1 MNDIDSIL
9 TEDLPGTEDWNFGNG
24 SQSQIDIEGSVPSQ
38 DLPNTEDWHFSVEH
52 ESTTLDHCTGTGTST
67 SLSTKKQSFAKKR
80 QRKPDDNHVKS
91 PTVLSERNQNITTPR
106 KQNDD
111 EQDDHSTISSS
122 SSSSSKKMILSS
134 AKLQQ
139 SVKPPIILPSL
150 PSDIP
155 MAVPISTQR
164 RPFASP
170 LSIASTSST
179 VDSPPTPDEK
189 SSKRTRPWF
198 QKKRRRKLKQTS
210 LTFA

>member
-24 SQSQIDIEGSVPSQ
+24 SQTQIEIEGSVPSQ

-52 ESTTLDHCTGTGTST
+52 ETTTLDHCNGTGTST
-67 SLSTKKQSFAKKR
+67 SLSTTKECFAKKR
-80 QRKPDDNHVKS
+80 QRVSNDNHIKS

-122 SSSSSKKMILSS
+122 PSSSKKMILSS

-139 SVKPPIILPSL
+139 PVKPPIILPPL

-179 VDSPPTPDEK
+179 VDSPTPEK

>member
-24 SQSQIDIEGSVPSQ
+24 SQSQIEIEGSVPSQ

-52 ESTTLDHCTGTGTST
+52 ESTTLDHCSGTGTST
-67 SLSTKKQSFAKKR
+67 SLSTKKHSLAKKR
-80 QRKPDDNHVKS
+80 QRKPDDNHIKS

-139 SVKPPIILPSL
+139 PVKSPIILPSL

-155 MAVPISTQR
+155 IAVPISTQR

-170 LSIASTSST
+170 LSIASPST
-179 VDSPPTPDEK
+179 VDSPTPEK